1 MKEKILVID
10 DDATFLRSLKKILT
24 LKKYFV
30 DTADCVQQAESF
42 LEENSYSCI
51 LLDVKMPDVKD
62 LDLLKKVLRNHPLTP
77 VIMISGE
84 SNIQIAVESLK
95 EGAYDFI
102 EKPIEPERLLV
113 VVKNAVCQKNLQEEK
128 DTFYRELKENFRMVG
143 TSHLMQNIA
152 DQIEEV
158 AKTNAKVLILGET
171 GTGKELVARS
181 IHHNSLRKGKPYIK
195 LNCAAIPPD
204 LLESQLFGHRKGAF
218 TGAIS
223 DQRGKFMDAD
233 GGTLFLDEIGDM
245 SIHLQAK
252 LLRVLED
259 NEVEMIGDNT
269 PRKVDVRVIAVTNQ
283 NLEKLVEEG
292 KFRED
297 LYYRLNVFKIKIP
310 PLRDRP
316 EDILPLA
323 YHFLTEFSEA
333 YNKSVVGIKKR
344 ASALLL
350 NYNWPGN
357 VRELRNIIEKIV
369 ISVQENEIDID
380 DVRSALDAYKAN
392 SSTKLSTEED
402 QINALRRAI
411 QDFEKRYILTAL
423 DKYNWKIE
431 ETADALGIDRTNL
444 FKKMRKHGIN
454 K

>member
-10 DDATFLRSLKKILT
+10 DDITLLKSLKKILT
-24 LKKYFV
+24 LKKYLV

-51 LLDVKMPDVKD
+51 LLDVKMPDVNG
-62 LDLLKKVLRNHPLTP
+62 LELLKRILRNHPLTP
-77 VIMISGE
+77 VIMVSGE
-84 SNIQIAVESLK
+84 SNIEIAVESLK

-102 EKPIEPERLLV
+102 EKPLDPERLIV
-113 VVKNAVCQKNLQEEK
+113 VVKNAIYQKNLQEEK
-128 DTFYRELKENFRMVG
+128 DIIFRELKENFRMIG
-143 TSHLMQNIA
+143 TSRLMQ
-152 DQIEEV
+152 DMVRQIEEV

-171 GTGKELVARS
+171 GTGKELVAWS
-181 IHHNSLRKGKPYIK
+181 IHYNSLRKNKPYIK

-223 DQRGKFMDAD
+223 DQKGKFMDAD

-269 PRKVDVRVIAVTNQ
+269 PKKVDVRVIAATNR
-283 NLEKLVEEG
+283 NLEKLVKEG

-323 YHFLTEFSEA
+323 YYFLSEFSEA
-333 YNKSVVGIKKR
+333 YNKSVTGIKRR

-350 NYNWPGN
+350 NYHWPGN
-357 VRELRNIIEKIV
+357 VRELRNILEKIV
-369 ISVQENEIDID
+369 ISAQGNEIDID
-380 DVRSALDAYKAN
+380 DVRRALDAYKAT
-392 SSTKLSTEED
+392 SEVELSVEENRVNILKKAM
-402 QINALRRAI
+402 QNY
-411 QDFEKRYILTAL
+411 EKVYILSAL
-423 DKYNWKIE
+423 NKYNWKIE
-431 ETADALGIDRTNL
+431 ETATALGIDRTNL
-444 FKKMRKHGIN
+444 FKKMRKHRIN